1 MYFDHNE
8 CVCVCVCVSVLASLT
23 VPVPIYI
30 YISMLGVQVDLRQL
44 KEVIT
49 LFIILR
55 PLYLL
60 PTEA

>member
-23 VPVPIYI
+23 VPAPIYI
-30 YISMLGVQVDLRQL
+30 YMSMLGVQVDLRQL

-49 LFIILR
+49 LFIIPC
-55 PLYLL
+55 PLYIL

>member
-8 CVCVCVCVSVLASLT
+8 CVCVCVSVLASLT
-23 VPVPIYI
+23 VPAPIYI
-30 YISMLGVQVDLRQL
+30 YMSMLGVQVDLRQL

-49 LFIILR
+49 LFIIPF
-55 PLYLL
+55 PLYIL

>member
-8 CVCVCVCVSVLASLT
+8 CVCVCVSVLASLT

-30 YISMLGVQVDLRQL
+30 YIYMPMLGVQVDLRQL

-49 LFIILR
+49 LFIIPC
-55 PLYLL
+55 PLYIL